1 MYRIRKDG
9 DRYFYKEKIK
19 TMVDEFGNEE
29 KAKVNVTTDNE
40 WSPRCRFELGN
51 SFLEKHM
58 TFMKCY
64 FSTKQIQ
71 NPRLPTIAFVLW
83 QNPGEG

>member
-9 DRYFYKEKIK
+9 GRYFYEEKIK

-40 WSPRCRFELGN
+40 WSPRCRFEL
-51 SFLEKHM
+51 M
-58 TFMKCY
+58 
-64 FSTKQIQ
+64 
-71 NPRLPTIAFVLW
+71 
-83 QNPGEG
+83 

>member
-9 DRYFYKEKIK
+9 DRYFYEEKIK

-29 KAKVNVTTDNE
+29 KQRWMLPPTTNGLQGVG
-40 WSPRCRFELGN
+40 SK